1 MRILYFSSRE
11 CWPLNNGARLRD
23 YHFAKELAHRT
34 RVTYMGLRNPKDPPS
49 VEPPAESG
57 FEGAIL
63 VEKDAAFTPFNLVRG
78 AIGPVPVTV
87 LNNWS
92 PRIRTELART
102 MLGGD
107 QFNSVQI
114 EGMHLVQYLPLLR
127 ESRGRPALVADWHNI
142 ESEIL
147 WRYSQTVTGT
157 ARRLY
162 ARRTANLI
170 EDMEIRLLRGCDV
183 HVVTSSRERDKL
195 LTRLP
200 GARIEIVGNGV
211 DVASHT
217 DEQLMAAWLRAALH
231 APHFQTP
238 HFHTPQ
244 ERRDV
249 LFVGSMD
256 YHANIDAVLDFANNT
271 WPGILAQHPDLRFVV
286 AGRNPAPEVRAL
298 SRSPQ
303 IEVTGTV
310 DDVRPWYRSAF
321 VVVVPIR
328 TGSGTRLKILE
339 ALAAGVPVVSTRL
352 GAEGL
357 DVIDGN
363 DIILAETARETIDAI
378 GALCNSPERWHAMAE
393 AGRILVRDHY
403 DWPIMGA
410 RLLKVHESVSRSHGR
425 PVLAGND

>member
-11 CWPLNNGARLRD
+11 CWPLNTGARLRD
-23 YHFAKELAHRT
+23 YHFARELAHRT
-34 RVTYMGLRNPKDPPS
+34 SVTYMGLRNPKDPPS
-49 VEPPAESG
+49 VEPPAEAG
-57 FEGAIL
+57 FERAVL
-63 VEKDAAFTPFNLVRG
+63 VEKDAAFTPLNLLRG

-92 PRIRTELART
+92 PRISAELRRTLAD
-102 MLGGD
+102 GD
-107 QFNSVQI
+107 PFSSVQI
-114 EGMHLVQYLPLLR
+114 EGMHLVQYLPMLR
-127 ESRGRPALVADWHNI
+127 ESRSRPALVADWHNI

-147 WRYSQTVTGT
+147 WRYSQTVAGT
-157 ARRLY
+157 ARKLY
-162 ARRTANLI
+162 ARRTAQLI
-170 EDMEIRLLRGCDV
+170 ENMEMRLLRVCDV

-195 LTRLP
+195 LARLP
-200 GARIEIVGNGV
+200 EARIEVVGNGV

-217 DEQLMAAWLRAALH
+217 DVQLIAACLRAGIQ
-231 APHFQTP
+231 PP
-238 HFHTPQ
+238 S

-256 YHANIDAVLDFANNT
+256 YHANVDAAVDFAINI

-286 AGRNPAPEVRAL
+286 AGRNPAPEVLAL
-298 SRSPQ
+298 AKSPR
-303 IEVTGTV
+303 IEITGTV

-357 DVIDGN
+357 DVTDGAN
-363 DIILAETARETIDAI
+363 IIFAESANEMTEAISALCRLA
-378 GALCNSPERWHAMAE
+378 GALA
-393 AGRILVRDHY
+393 RDRGS
-403 DWPIMGA
+403 WPGIG
-410 RLLKVHESVSRSHGR
+410 SRSLRLADSGSA
-425 PVLAGND
+425 PVEGA